1 MAEEGRGQEK
11 WACGVAGGQKTAR
24 ELYSLAGSRGCITDI
39 RNTLARERGTGITAK
54 LGGAL
59 LCGPRMLVGAVA
71 AEPGLLTATGWWL
84 PEVSE
89 AGGLHSS

>member
-1 MAEEGRGQEK
+1 MAEEGQGQEK

-54 LGGAL
+54 LGGGSFLRTKDAGRSGGCRTGL
-59 LCGPRMLVGAVA
+59 AHSHGMVA
-71 AEPGLLTATGWWL
+71 
-84 PEVSE
+84 S
-89 AGGLHSS
+89 

>member
-54 LGGAL
+54 LGGGSSLRTKDAGRSGGCRTGL
-59 LCGPRMLVGAVA
+59 AHSRGMGA
-71 AEPGLLTATGWWL
+71 
-84 PEVSE
+84 S
-89 AGGLHSS
+89 